1 LSAAGSTTDRPNII
15 LIISDTFRRDHIG
28 AYGNTWIRTPNLDHL
43 ASRSVVFDHHLI
55 AGFPTVPARADILT
69 GTFSYAYMGWEPLPQ
84 ERITLP
90 EYLSAAGYL
99 TMGVVDVPF
108 YIRRGWDYDRGFDD
122 FEWVRGQGA
131 AGFTW
136 HERLDSRMT
145 WISEADRIAVR
156 TLTAADA
163 WLERHYKERFFL
175 YIDMWDPHEPWN
187 APAHYTELYEPTYD
201 GREIPPVYGNWQAAG
216 VSEDDLR
223 TAHATYCGEVTM
235 VDRWIGHLLSKIDV
249 LGLADKTYI
258 LFLSDHGYYFGEH
271 GYFGKAVWSADDPTA
286 KALTTIEVPKW
297 FDDARFLNAGWS
309 PLYQELTRAP
319 LIVRGPGLAPGRRK
333 ALTTAPD
340 IPATILELAGEP
352 IPEVMQGSSFAPAL
366 RGNQEE
372 HREFVVSSWPLY
384 FAEGE
389 ITSAVDDTPRLL
401 SSYMPITISTRTH
414 SVILGGPVERP
425 ELYDLETDPGEERNV
440 WNEHLEEGI
449 ELCRRAVAF
458 LEECQAPDRY
468 LEPRKQALARLAA
481 QGPD

>member
-1 LSAAGSTTDRPNII
+1 
-15 LIISDTFRRDHIG
+15 
-28 AYGNTWIRTPNLDHL
+28 
-43 ASRSVVFDHHLI
+43 
-55 AGFPTVPARADILT
+55 
-69 GTFSYAYMGWEPLPQ
+69 M
-84 ERITLP
+84 
-90 EYLSAAGYL
+90 
-99 TMGVVDVPF
+99 
-108 YIRRGWDYDRGFDD
+108 
-122 FEWVRGQGA
+122 
-131 AGFTW
+131 
-136 HERLDSRMT
+136 
-145 WISEADRIAVR
+145 
-156 TLTAADA
+156 
-163 WLERHYKERFFL
+163 
-175 YIDMWDPHEPWN
+175 
-187 APAHYTELYEPTYD
+187 
-201 GREIPPVYGNWQAAG
+201 
-216 VSEDDLR
+216 SEDDLR

-235 VDRWIGHLLSKIDV
+235 VDRWIGHILSKIDV

-309 PLYQELTRAP
+309 PLYQELTRVP

-340 IPATILELAGEP
+340 IPATILELAGEH

-389 ITSAVDDTPRLL
+389 ITSAVDDTPRVL
-401 SSYMPITISTRTH
+401 SSYMPITISTRTR
-414 SVILGGPVERP
+414 SVILGGPAEQP
-425 ELYDLETDPGEERNV
+425 ELYDLETDPGEGHNV
-440 WNEHLEEGI
+440 WDEHVDEGI

-458 LEECQAPDRY
+458 LEECQTPDRY
-468 LEPRKQALARLAA
+468 LEPRRQALARLAA